1 MCSRKAESREHEK
14 ANSGDS
20 VGDAAAARACQCDP
34 VRADIEQ
41 EGRCQVKEVGDGG
54 PAFPVKWQNG
64 EQQPGMT
71 LRDWFA
77 GQALAGILANP
88 TVRDWEVAASEMG
101 DPDAL
106 VQVCALMAH
115 KQADAMLAER
125 EKGGSK

>member
-1 MCSRKAESREHEK
+1 M
-14 ANSGDS
+14 SG
-20 VGDAAAARACQCDP
+20 
-34 VRADIEQ
+34 
-41 EGRCQVKEVGDGG
+41 VKDGG
-54 PAFPVKWQNG
+54 QAFPVGNPTHGG
-64 EQQPGMT
+64 EPGMT

-88 TVRDWEVAASEMG
+88 TVKDWEVAASEMG

-125 EKGGSK
+125 EKGGGK